1 MARPGDALQQQ
12 MAAGEERD
20 HDALDD
26 DVLADDDLADA
37 RPDVADELVGGLH
50 GRGVGMVAHVLR
62 GRDRGGGRNIS
73 GAGGAIFRRGT

>member
-1 MARPGDALQQQ
+1 

-37 RPDVADELVGGLH
+37 RADVGDELMGSLY
-50 GRGVGMVAHVLR
+50 GRGIRMLAQVLR
-62 GRDRGGGRNIS
+62 GRDWDGC
-73 GAGGAIFRRGT
+73 